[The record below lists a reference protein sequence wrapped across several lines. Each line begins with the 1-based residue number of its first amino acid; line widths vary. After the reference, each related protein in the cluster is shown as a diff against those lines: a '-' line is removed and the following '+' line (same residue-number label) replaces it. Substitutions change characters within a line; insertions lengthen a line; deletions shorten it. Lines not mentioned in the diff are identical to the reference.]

1 MTNSGTERSLS
12 TSPVTESGEHWAP
25 VWVLIFVAL
34 WPAPGLAA
42 SVLALGALVTLARL
56 LHSRFRGGGAGLL
69 SGPAWAL
76 TTLLFLAYWLPQP
89 LSALGAV
96 DVPLALRES
105 AVDLRFLPFLWLVAM
120 AVATPRGRRLTF
132 NGLGV
137 IAAIWTLDALV
148 QALCG
153 TSPLFWSMD
162 QLKWAI
168 SHHGLCTL
176 QQAMAADRLS
186 GVFGPCNLKFGQV
199 LASVSPFLLWGAA
212 RRGGA
217 WGWLLAATA
226 VGVVLVLAG
235 SRASWITYALLLV
248 LSGRGLLGA
257 RKLLVLGVAAALV
270 AGVLGLVSPQ
280 VHDRFERSARAFSG
294 QPADLNAALTGRA
307 QIWAASWCMIRQHP
321 LDGVGVRGFR
331 EAYAACNPTPT
342 QPGEWGSEPAFH
354 AHQIVLEVLSETG
367 VIGLLLWLAGAAQ
380 AWRAWR
386 YASVAARERTRPAM
400 QALLITVF
408 PFNTHLAFYS
418 SFWGS
423 LALLLVGLYVGALLA
438 KEPDAG
444 DPEGAVASA

>member
-1 MTNSGTERSLS
+1 MTNSGPDGSLS
-12 TSPVTESGEHWAP
+12 ASALPEVRERWAP
-25 VWVLIFVAL
+25 VWVLVFVAL

-42 SVLALGALVTLARL
+42 GVLALGALVTLARL
-56 LHSRFRGGGAGLL
+56 LHSRFRGGARLL

-76 TTLLFLAYWLPQP
+76 TTLLFLTYWLPQP

-120 AVATPRGRRLTF
+120 AVATPRGRRTTF
-132 NGLGV
+132 NGLAV
-137 IAAIWTLDALV
+137 IAALWTVDALA

-168 SHHGLCTL
+168 SHHGLCTPQEIAL
-176 QQAMAADRLS
+176 ADRLS

-199 LASVSPFLLWGAA
+199 LASVSPFLLWVAA

-217 WGWLLAATA
+217 WGWLIVAGA

-235 SRASWITYALLLV
+235 SRASWITFAVLLV
-248 LSGRGLLGA
+248 LSGWRLLGA
-257 RKLLVLGVAAALV
+257 RKLLALGVAALLV
-270 AGVLGLVSPQ
+270 AGVLGVVSPQ
-280 VHDRFERSARAFSG
+280 VHDRFERTARALSG
-294 QPADLNAALTGRA
+294 HPADLNAALTGRA
-307 QIWAASWCMIRQHP
+307 QIWSAAWCMIRQHP
-321 LDGVGVRGFR
+321 INGVGVRGFR
-331 EAYAACNPTPT
+331 EAYVGCDPDPTHA
-342 QPGEWGSEPAFH
+342 GEWGREPAFH
-354 AHQIVLEVLSETG
+354 AHQIVLEVLAETG

-386 YASVAARERTRPAM
+386 YASAQARERARPAM

-418 SFWGS
+418 SFWGG
-423 LALLLVGLYVGALLA
+423 LTMLLIGLYAGALLA
-438 KEPDAG
+438 N
-444 DPEGAVASA
+444 DPEPGERADAATPG